1 MANANSSR
9 SIPRSTAKNSEYS
22 TSIGTI
28 HTPCY
33 KTFKIYFTPKSATVP
48 QRDQTMNEIP
58 LSTLANIAEIIGA
71 GSIITGLIFGWFQVR
86 HLRSQQRDTVA
97 INLMQTF
104 YNRELAQ
111 AVSLLQTL
119 PDGVSL
125 NEVKAAGNEYV
136 TAAVTV
142 VTTFETMGLLVYKRI
157 APMDL
162 VLDLAGGMVT
172 TMNRKLRVWQNDMR
186 ESQNQPSWGE
196 WFEWLGDQAE
206 KAEGD
211 MTPAHVRHRDWAY

>member
-1 MANANSSR
+1 M
-9 SIPRSTAKNSEYS
+9 PYYEV
-22 TSIGTI
+22 
-28 HTPCY
+28 
-33 KTFKIYFTPKSATVP
+33 FKIYFTPISVTVL
-48 QRDQTMNEIP
+48 QRDQSMNELS

-71 GSIITGLIFGWFQVR
+71 GSIITGLIFGLFQVR
-86 HLRSQQRDTVA
+86 HLRSQQRDKVA

-111 AVSLLQTL
+111 SVSLLQTL
-119 PDGVSL
+119 PDDISL
-125 NEVKAAGNEYV
+125 IELRAAGHEYV

-142 VTTFETMGLLVYKRI
+142 TTTFETMGLLVFKRI

-162 VLDLAGGMVT
+162 VLDLAGGMVL

-206 KAEGD
+206 KSKREV
-211 MTPAHVRHRDWAY
+211 MPAHIRHRDWVN